1 MIPKLKLVMFD
12 LDGTLINTAPEIALA
27 TNDTLSEL
35 GKTPVSL
42 SQVID
47 WIGHGTQEL
56 LIRALANAFKKSTQ
70 EIRNWDER
78 AMIQTTFDKHYLLR
92 CGTQS
97 TLYPGVREVIDKLK
111 IAGLL
116 LTIITNKESK
126 FTERILKAHKL
137 ENIFEMVISGD
148 TLDTK
153 KPDPSCIEMCL
164 KKYQVKAIESLFVGD
179 SSTDA
184 QTAKNGGIKVWLMPY
199 GYNQGVPLEDSKPD
213 YIASGFEDILNLI

>member
-1 MIPKLKLVMFD
+1 MFD

-56 LIRALANAFKKSTQ
+56 LIRALAHAFKKSTQ

-97 TLYPGVREVIDKLK
+97 TLYPGVRGVLDKLK

-126 FTERILKAHKL
+126 FTERILKAHQL

-199 GYNQGVPLEDSKPD
+199 GYNQGVPLEESKPD

>member
-1 MIPKLKLVMFD
+1 MVPKLKLLMFD

-27 TNDTLSEL
+27 TNDTLGEL
-35 GKTPVSL
+35 CKAPVSL
-42 SQVID
+42 PQVID

-56 LIRALANAFKKSTQ
+56 LISALAHAFKKSKQ

-78 AMIQTTFDKHYLLR
+78 ADIQTKFDKHYLLR

-97 TLYPGVREVIDKLK
+97 TLYPG
-111 IAGLL
+111 
-116 LTIITNKESK
+116 
-126 FTERILKAHKL
+126 
-137 ENIFEMVISGD
+137 VISGD

-184 QTAKNGGIKVWLMPY
+184 QTAKNGGVKVWLMPY
-199 GYNQGVPLEDSKPD
+199 GYNQGTPLENSKPD
-213 YIASGFEDILNLI
+213 YIASGFEEILNLI

>member
-126 FTERILKAHKL
+126 FTERILKAHQL
-137 ENIFEMVISGD
+137 ENLFEMVISGD

>member
-56 LIRALANAFKKSTQ
+56 LIRALAHAFKKSTQ

-126 FTERILKAHKL
+126 FTERILKAHQL

-164 KKYQVKAIESLFVGD
+164 KKYQVKAIESLLVGD